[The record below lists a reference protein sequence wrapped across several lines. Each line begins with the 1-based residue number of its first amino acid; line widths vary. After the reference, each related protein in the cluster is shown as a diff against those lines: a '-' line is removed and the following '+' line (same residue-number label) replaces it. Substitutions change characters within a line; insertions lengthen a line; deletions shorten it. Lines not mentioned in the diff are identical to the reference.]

1 MKKLLVISIISLV
14 AACGGKSK
22 QSTTTPA
29 NKTGASDGSGAMG
42 GQSYGNGSAAAPKPS
57 SSGDPCAM

>member
-29 NKTGASDGSGAMG
+29 NKTGASDGAMG